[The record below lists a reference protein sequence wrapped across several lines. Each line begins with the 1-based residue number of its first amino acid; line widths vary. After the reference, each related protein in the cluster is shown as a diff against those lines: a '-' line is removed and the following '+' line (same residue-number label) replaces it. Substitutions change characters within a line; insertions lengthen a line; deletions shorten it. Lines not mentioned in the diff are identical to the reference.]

1 MVEQISEPY
10 GSSSWVEAR
19 PSQFASWAPGSSMA
33 LGALFMGL
41 GAGLMYVL
49 DPTRGRT
56 RRTRMTDKAAS
67 LYNSSAE
74 AVSRTG
80 EHLMSQAAALGAS
93 SSTKSNWEQD
103 EVPDDKIVARIKS
116 KMGRYVSHPSAVNV
130 TARNGHVTLSGP
142 ILADETRALI
152 DCVNGVPGVRSVES
166 RLDVHDFAGSHP
178 SLQGGRSA
186 SKYNGDARGG
196 NAAAGVLALAGT
208 GALIY
213 GVRSGNLRMPS
224 WGSQREDDIEVRH
237 HPHGET
243 PGY

>member
-1 MVEQISEPY
+1 
-10 GSSSWVEAR
+10 
-19 PSQFASWAPGSSMA
+19 MA
-33 LGALFMGL
+33 
-41 GAGLMYVL
+41 
-49 DPTRGRT
+49 
-56 RRTRMTDKAAS
+56 DKATS
-67 LYNSSAE
+67 LYNSSAD

-80 EHLMSQAAALGAS
+80 QHLMNQASGIAAS

-103 EVPDDKIVARIKS
+103 EVPDNKLVARIKS

-130 TARNGHVTLSGP
+130 AARNGHVTLSGP

-166 RLDVHDFAGSHP
+166 RLDVHDYAGSHP
-178 SLQGGRSA
+178 SLQGGRDL
-186 SKYNGDARGG
+186 SKYKTGARGG
-196 NAAAGVLALAGT
+196 TSAAGVLALAGT

-213 GVRSGNLRMPS
+213 GMRSGNLRMPS
-224 WGSQREDDIEVRH
+224 FGNRREEDTAVRQ